1 MPPERKGGR
10 REGRKGH
17 CGAKRKR
24 EEGLHVS
31 TLSTES
37 TPPAPPRSVSLR
49 LVAVPRAVRPGQL
62 PEPEPPS
69 SSSPSLGLSVVAVG
83 RQCLN
88 VLVFLPELLFGASEQ
103 ATVETSR
110 PVRRRTHRRTDA
122 TAKVRHTK
130 KRKRRPDDAGDATDA
145 SSADSLMF
153 HTTVMDY
160 ESIELIGVRT
170 VRCVRTCFPPR
181 ARASCLVCSTARRPC
196 PPAPVPH
203 VDFFLLADVWEKEK
217 EKKKKKKKKKK
228 GEK

>member
-1 MPPERKGGR
+1 MRLTSSRLWGKLLPPERKEEGALQRKKREGGGSPLHPGLSSLGGR
-10 REGRKGH
+10 AR
-17 CGAKRKR
+17 
-24 EEGLHVS
+24 
-31 TLSTES
+31 
-37 TPPAPPRSVSLR
+37 P
-49 LVAVPRAVRPGQL
+49 VRPRPAARAAIQAVIRVGR
-62 PEPEPPS
+62 
-69 SSSPSLGLSVVAVG
+69 LSVVAVG

-196 PPAPVPH
+196 PPAVPH

-228 GEK
+228 KGEK